1 MVNAVIKEAQELMV
15 KRRVTLRCGMFIHV
29 VEIHHGDG
37 SHIIFQNATAKIRK
51 IQGHRML
58 LVWTEHCG
66 YHAFFCEDL
75 EFWRKYDTIYP

>member
-1 MVNAVIKEAQELMV
+1 MHPVIKAAQEILEA
-15 KRRVTLRCGMFIHV
+15 RRPTLRCNMFNHV
-29 VEIHHGDG
+29 VEIAHGDG
-37 SHIIFQNATAKIRK
+37 SHFNFQNANMKIRK

-75 EFWRKYDTIYP
+75 EFWRKYDTILP